1 MLEMQCLSQEVG
13 QSEGRDI
20 KNGGDPRALPQK
32 EIVKY
37 NKSLRDSRRIIYL
50 GLMTGQK

>member
-1 MLEMQCLSQEVG
+1 MQRLSQEVG
-13 QSEGRDI
+13 QSEGRDV

-37 NKSLRDSRRIIYL
+37 NKSLRDSRRINYL
-50 GLMTGQK
+50 DLMDGLK